1 MGFIHSFIHSSI
13 HSLSLSLSPLK
24 INKINILNKYIN
36 VDISKPVADNE
47 RGTWHDDNEY
57 GLWGWPP
64 GWLSWLSI
72 LLLILTQV
80 VIPGSW
86 HQALGQA
93 LSCAW
98 SLLETLPPSI
108 SIPLPRS
115 HSLCLKNM
123 DSGTGYL
130 VQVPALLIISSVT
143 LGKLISLCLSLPI
156 CRMKAIKATTH

>member
-1 MGFIHSFIHSSI
+1 MLSQFVGLGPELGSALTAWRLLGIHSFSFSFS
-13 HSLSLSLSPLK
+13 HSLSLSTPLK
-24 INKINILNKYIN
+24 IDKINILNKYIN

-72 LLLILTQV
+72 PLLILTQV

-108 SIPLPRS
+108 SIPLPLS
-115 HSLCLKNM
+115 HSLSLKNM

-130 VQVPALLIISSVT
+130 VQVP
-143 LGKLISLCLSLPI
+143 LCLLLALWPW
-156 CRMKAIKATTH
+156 AN